1 MKIKLTLYLIELKN
15 RMKKISNGK
24 ILLSGIKL
32 SQIMTFNKTRR
43 IWQLILKRNF
53 LNEISL
59 MKKYKTNIKQKKNR
73 KK

>member
-1 MKIKLTLYLIELKN
+1 
-15 RMKKISNGK
+15 MKKISNGK